1 MNKEGALSV
10 ELPINMANPEENIE
24 KYLNTPL
31 KIEKGPNVQKIGN
44 STIMPENSQNM
55 KSLINSIQESDLK
68 MESVKKSTSFNN
80 YPNLMKSNPTYNN
93 NTSFIEKERKE
104 REKKELEEKENI
116 TYVKII
122 CIRENEHFGDVFM
135 FLEQRSPLRVR
146 VRSVKCELF
155 FLRKIDAIEI
165 STNYQNIWQ
174 NIIKK
179 SVINYQQMKMSIK
192 NIVEIYSLIKTTI
205 HQNDKKIHK
214 KQQTFKILKEDL
226 CYSKS
231 YNIPKINYSVF
242 FKNIEMNN
250 DLLIKDNNNKKRCLS
265 EKKLQRKIYLNLDNN
280 NNKLDKSSS
289 NSSLSFDINKKSKKN
304 KKKNKSDEK
313 KNNKKKVKFGQKVL
327 DAFNG
332 KYKFYKQKTNENNN
346 NFKTATIISEET
358 EQDVN
363 IENYQNNSLK
373 QNKSKLTVPSLR
385 KRKSS
390 FCQNIENNNVDLIDN
405 NDNEEENEKEN
416 EKEK

>member
-1 MNKEGALSV
+1 MYKPIISNFVFFKNFHNTDFNVRVILAFKPIIAYKNDILVNEGDMIESIMFVKKGALSV
-10 ELPINMANPEENIE
+10 ELPINMAHPEENIE
-24 KYLNTPL
+24 KYLNTSF
-31 KIEKGPNVQKIGN
+31 KIEKGPKIQKIGN
-44 STIMPENSQNM
+44 STIIPENNQNM

-80 YPNLMKSNPTYNN
+80 YPNVMKSNPTYNN

-104 REKKELEEKENI
+104 REKNELEEKENI

-205 HQNDKKIHK
+205 HQDDKKMHK
-214 KQQTFKILKEDL
+214 KQQTFKILKEEL
-226 CYSKS
+226 RYSKS
-231 YNIPKINYSVF
+231 YNIPRINYSVF

-313 KNNKKKVKFGQKVL
+313 KNNKKKVKF
-327 DAFNG
+327 
-332 KYKFYKQKTNENNN
+332 
-346 NFKTATIISEET
+346 S
-358 EQDVN
+358 
-363 IENYQNNSLK
+363 
-373 QNKSKLTVPSLR
+373 
-385 KRKSS
+385 
-390 FCQNIENNNVDLIDN
+390 
-405 NDNEEENEKEN
+405 
-416 EKEK
+416 